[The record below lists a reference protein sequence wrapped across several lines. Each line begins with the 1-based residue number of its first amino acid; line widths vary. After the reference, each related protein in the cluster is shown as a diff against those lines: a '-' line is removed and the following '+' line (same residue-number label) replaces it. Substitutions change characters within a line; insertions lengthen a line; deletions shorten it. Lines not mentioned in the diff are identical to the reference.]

1 MVNLCLL
8 QSNIVECQYGNMVET
23 AQIFVAQTVTSQ
35 VDVTRFQENASEVV
49 NQDGLETCVIRVRIK
64 TTL

>member
-1 MVNLCLL
+1 
-8 QSNIVECQYGNMVET
+8 MVET